1 MGAPRRTR
9 SHPVVSQAL
18 VAPRI
23 HAEVVP
29 RPPPEQDP
37 HLVDDW
43 LASKSERT
51 RRAYAGDLRR
61 FAQWAGV
68 ADLDAA
74 AREMLAAGPRGAR
87 HLVLGYRGHLEG
99 KGLSPATINRALAAL
114 RSVVELARDGG
125 VIDWSLNVKG
135 LKARSYRD
143 TKGPSRDQVATILK
157 AADEHRNP
165 VKAARDGALLRLLY
179 GLALRRSEAIG
190 LDVRHVDRETGKVWV
205 QGKGKHDREPL
216 TTPAPIQQALA
227 KWIEV
232 RHPDPN
238 PDTPL
243 FVALDRC
250 TGTAI
255 RRLTPRSVAWILER
269 YCRVAHTIKVT
280 PHGLRHGAITHALD
294 ATRGD
299 VRRVRAFSRHAKIE
313 TVVVYDDRRL
323 DGAAEVAALV
333 AL

>member
-1 MGAPRRTR
+1 MMVLSKKEKGTAG
-9 SHPVVSQAL
+9 VL
-18 VAPRI
+18 
-23 HAEVVP
+23 VP
-29 RPPPEQDP
+29 RDDSEIVRHPPPENDP
-37 HLVDDW
+37 HLIEDW

-51 RRAYAGDLRR
+51 RRAYAGDLQR
-61 FAQWAGV
+61 FAEWAGL
-68 ADLDAA
+68 ADLDSA

-99 KGLSPATINRALAAL
+99 RGLSPATINRALAAL

-135 LKARSYRD
+135 LKARAYRD

-157 AADEHRNP
+157 AADGHPNDR
-165 VKAARDGALLRLLY
+165 KASRDGALLRLLY
-179 GLALRRSEAIG
+179 GLALRRSEAVG
-190 LDVRHVDRETGKVWV
+190 LDVRHVDSEAGEVWV

-216 TTPAPIQQALA
+216 TTPTPIQQALA
-227 KWIEV
+227 RWIV
-232 RHPDPN
+232 VHHPDPS

-250 TGTAI
+250 TGTTI

-323 DGAAEVAALV
+323 DGAAEIAALV